1 MSFEMWSGLIALLV
15 LVVVGVPIVFAFAA
29 SAALGLYFA
38 LGGLDPMINLLQQ
51 SALSGI
57 KEYNFI
63 VIPCFTVMGML
74 IAHCGAASD
83 LFNVVNRGLRG
94 VPGRLAVATVGGNAV
109 FAAVTGVGVAAAA
122 AFSHVAYPAMREA
135 RYSRSFATGCIA
147 GSSVLGLLIPPSVF
161 MIVWAILTEQ
171 SVGKLFAAGVFPG
184 LLLALLYAVYCMVY
198 AKLRPSAAPEM
209 ASDQQVRLTRGQ
221 IGGSLGVG
229 VLIAV
234 TLGGIWFGYFTPT
247 EGSAVGLVGSAI
259 LAWAKGMRGRGVFNA
274 FVEAGRTVTP
284 IMLLLLTATMFSKL
298 VALNGIPQE
307 VQALLDHVGKDQPRL
322 IEDLVPK
329 ALPLGTVQ
337 RVLQSLLEEG
347 VAIRDMRSIIETLA
361 DYAPRT
367 QDTLEL
373 TSRVRV
379 ALGRAIVQQL
389 FPGTNELSVM
399 TLDNRLERLLMQAMG
414 AGGDGVGHV
423 FVDGQCAA
431 QFVGIGRRDFEGHG
445 EQRAEQLLRD
455 AGIIGGLGILMIV
468 SLLLWPNDQELKN
481 EIGALARSINVF
493 RESAIQKI
501 EIERAAADVAPAQAV
516 ASAPR
521 PAPSIA

>member
-38 LGGLDPMINLLQQ
+38 LGGMDPMINLLQQ

-122 AFSHVAYPAMREA
+122 AFSHVAYPAMRDA
-135 RYSRSFATGCIA
+135 GYSRSFATGCIA

-184 LLLALLYAVYCMVY
+184 LLLAFMYAVYCMVY
-198 AKLRPSAAPEM
+198 ARLKPSAAPELPPEERV
-209 ASDQQVRLTRGQ
+209 ALTRGQ

-247 EGSAVGLVGSAI
+247 EGSAIGLVGAAV
-259 LAWAKGMRGRGVFNA
+259 LAVCKGMRWRGVFDA

-284 IMLLLLTATMFSKL
+284 IMLLLLTATIYSKL
-298 VALNGIPQE
+298 IALNGIPQE
-307 VQALLDHVGKDQPRL
+307 VQALLESLGLGVGGTLLFMVVVWFVLGAMIDSISIML
-322 IEDLVPK
+322 LTVPIFW
-329 ALPLGTVQ
+329 P
-337 RVLQSLLEEG
+337 
-347 VAIRDMRSIIETLA
+347 VAM
-361 DYAPRT
+361 
-367 QDTLEL
+367 
-373 TSRVRV
+373 
-379 ALGRAIVQQL
+379 ALGIDPIVFAL
-389 FPGTNELSVM
+389 IGILVIE
-399 TLDNRLERLLMQAMG
+399 
-414 AGGDGVGHV
+414 AGVLTPPFGIGV
-423 FVDGQCAA
+423 FVVKAA
-431 QFVGIGRRDFEGHG
+431 IPDRNIRVSEIF
-445 EQRAEQLLRD
+445 
-455 AGIIGGLGILMIV
+455 AGSVPYWVLI
-468 SLLLWPNDQELKN
+468 LLLAGLIYVWPS
-481 EIGALARSINVF
+481 LATWL
-493 RESAIQKI
+493 
-501 EIERAAADVAPAQAV
+501 
-516 ASAPR
+516 
-521 PAPSIA
+521 PSHI

>member
-1 MSFEMWSGLIALLV
+1 MSLEMWSGLIALLV

-38 LGGLDPMINLLQQ
+38 LGGVDPMINLLQQ

-184 LLLALLYAVYCMVY
+184 LLLAFMYAVYCMVC
-198 AKLRPSAAPEM
+198 AKLRPSAAPEI
-209 ASDQQVRLTRGQ
+209 ASEDRVALTRAQ

-229 VLIAV
+229 LLIAV

-247 EGSAVGLVGSAI
+247 EGSAIGLVGSAV
-259 LAWAKGMRGRGVFNA
+259 LAWAKGMRWRGVFDA
-274 FVEAGRTVTP
+274 FVESGRTVTP
-284 IMLLLLTATMFSKL
+284 IMLLLLTATIYSKL
-298 VALNGIPQE
+298 IALNGVPQE
-307 VQALLDHVGKDQPRL
+307 VQGLLASMG
-322 IEDLVPK
+322 
-329 ALPLGTVQ
+329 LGTGGTLLFMVVVWF
-337 RVLQSLLEEG
+337 VLGAMIDSISIMLLTVPIFWP
-347 VAIRDMRSIIETLA
+347 VAT
-361 DYAPRT
+361 
-367 QDTLEL
+367 
-373 TSRVRV
+373 
-379 ALGRAIVQQL
+379 ALGIDPITFALIGILVI
-389 FPGTNELSVM
+389 E
-399 TLDNRLERLLMQAMG
+399 
-414 AGGDGVGHV
+414 AGVLTPPFGIGV
-423 FVDGQCAA
+423 FVVKAA
-431 QFVGIGRRDFEGHG
+431 IPDRNITVSEIFRGSVPYWV
-445 EQRAEQLLRD
+445 L
-455 AGIIGGLGILMIV
+455 ILFLAWLIYV
-468 SLLLWPNDQELKN
+468 WPP
-481 EIGALARSINVF
+481 LATWL
-493 RESAIQKI
+493 
-501 EIERAAADVAPAQAV
+501 
-516 ASAPR
+516 
-521 PAPSIA
+521 PSHV

>member
-15 LVVVGVPIVFAFAA
+15 LAVVGVPIVFAFAA

-135 RYSRSFATGCIA
+135 NYSRSFATGCIA

-184 LLLALLYAVYCMVY
+184 LLLASLYAVYCMVY
-198 AKLRPSAAPEM
+198 AKLRPAAAPEV
-209 ASDQQVRLTRGQ
+209 AHDERVALTRSQ

-229 VLIAV
+229 LLIAV

-247 EGSAVGLVGSAI
+247 EGSAIGLVGAAL
-259 LAWAKGMRGRGVFNA
+259 LAWAKGMRWRGVFDA
-274 FVEAGRTVTP
+274 FVESGRTVTP
-284 IMLLLLTATMFSKL
+284 IMLLLLTATIYSKL
-298 VALNGIPQE
+298 IALNGIPQE
-307 VQALLDHVGKDQPRL
+307 VQALLESMG
-322 IEDLVPK
+322 
-329 ALPLGTVQ
+329 LGTGGTLLFMVAVWF
-337 RVLQSLLEEG
+337 VLGAMIDSISIMLLTVPIFWP
-347 VAIRDMRSIIETLA
+347 VA
-361 DYAPRT
+361 
-367 QDTLEL
+367 Q
-373 TSRVRV
+373 
-379 ALGRAIVQQL
+379 ALGIDPIMFALIGILVI
-389 FPGTNELSVM
+389 E
-399 TLDNRLERLLMQAMG
+399 
-414 AGGDGVGHV
+414 AGVLTPPFGIGV
-423 FVDGQCAA
+423 FVVKAA
-431 QFVGIGRRDFEGHG
+431 IPDRNITVSEIFMGSVPYWV
-445 EQRAEQLLRD
+445 L
-455 AGIIGGLGILMIV
+455 ILFLAWLIYV
-468 SLLLWPNDQELKN
+468 WPP
-481 EIGALARSINVF
+481 LATWL
-493 RESAIQKI
+493 
-501 EIERAAADVAPAQAV
+501 
-516 ASAPR
+516 
-521 PAPSIA
+521 PSHI

>member
-184 LLLALLYAVYCMVY
+184 LLLAFLYAVYCMVY
-198 AKLRPSAAPEM
+198 AKLNPSAAPEV
-209 ASDQQVRLTRGQ
+209 ASDDRVALTRSQ

-229 VLIAV
+229 LLIAV

-247 EGSAVGLVGSAI
+247 EGSAIGLVGSAI
-259 LAWAKGMRGRGVFNA
+259 LAWAKGMRWRGVFDA
-274 FVEAGRTVTP
+274 FVESGRTVTP
-284 IMLLLLTATMFSKL
+284 IMLLLLTATIYSKL
-298 VALNGIPQE
+298 IALNGIPQE
-307 VQALLDHVGKDQPRL
+307 VQGLLESMG
-322 IEDLVPK
+322 
-329 ALPLGTVQ
+329 LGTGGTLLFMVAVWF
-337 RVLQSLLEEG
+337 VLGAMIDSISIMLLTVPIFWP
-347 VAIRDMRSIIETLA
+347 VAM
-361 DYAPRT
+361 
-367 QDTLEL
+367 
-373 TSRVRV
+373 
-379 ALGRAIVQQL
+379 ALGIDPIMFALIGILVI
-389 FPGTNELSVM
+389 E
-399 TLDNRLERLLMQAMG
+399 
-414 AGGDGVGHV
+414 AGVLTPPFGIGV
-423 FVDGQCAA
+423 FVVKAA
-431 QFVGIGRRDFEGHG
+431 IPDRNITVSEIFMGSVPYWV
-445 EQRAEQLLRD
+445 L
-455 AGIIGGLGILMIV
+455 ILFLAWLIYV
-468 SLLLWPNDQELKN
+468 WPP
-481 EIGALARSINVF
+481 LATWL
-493 RESAIQKI
+493 
-501 EIERAAADVAPAQAV
+501 
-516 ASAPR
+516 
-521 PAPSIA
+521 PSHI

>member
-198 AKLRPSAAPEM
+198 AKLNPSVAPEV
-209 ASDQQVRLTRGQ
+209 ANEDRVALTHGQ

-229 VLIAV
+229 LLIAV

-247 EGSAVGLVGSAI
+247 EGSAIGLVGSAI
-259 LAWAKGMRGRGVFNA
+259 LAWAKGMRWRGVFDA
-274 FVEAGRTVTP
+274 FVESGRTVTP
-284 IMLLLLTATMFSKL
+284 IMLLLLTATIYSKL
-298 VALNGIPQE
+298 IALNGIPQE
-307 VQALLDHVGKDQPRL
+307 VQGLLESMG
-322 IEDLVPK
+322 
-329 ALPLGTVQ
+329 LGTGGTLLFMVAVWF
-337 RVLQSLLEEG
+337 VLGAMIDSISIMLLTVPIFWP
-347 VAIRDMRSIIETLA
+347 VA
-361 DYAPRT
+361 
-367 QDTLEL
+367 
-373 TSRVRV
+373 V
-379 ALGRAIVQQL
+379 ALGIDPITFALIGILVI
-389 FPGTNELSVM
+389 E
-399 TLDNRLERLLMQAMG
+399 
-414 AGGDGVGHV
+414 AGVLTPPFGIGV
-423 FVDGQCAA
+423 FVVKAA
-431 QFVGIGRRDFEGHG
+431 IPDRNIKVSEIFSGSVPYWVLILFL
-445 EQRAEQLLRD
+445 AW
-455 AGIIGGLGILMIV
+455 IIYV
-468 SLLLWPNDQELKN
+468 WP
-481 EIGALARSINVF
+481 ALATWL
-493 RESAIQKI
+493 
-501 EIERAAADVAPAQAV
+501 
-516 ASAPR
+516 
-521 PAPSIA
+521 PSQI

>member
-1 MSFEMWSGLIALLV
+1 MTIG
-15 LVVVGVPIVFAFAA
+15 
-29 SAALGLYFA
+29 AALGLYFA

-135 RYSRSFATGCIA
+135 NYSRSFATGCIA

-171 SVGKLFAAGVFPG
+171 SVGKWFAAGVFPG

-284 IMLLLLTATMFSKL
+284 IMLLLLTATIYSKL
-298 VALNGIPQE
+298 IALNGIPQE
-307 VQALLDHVGKDQPRL
+307 VQALLESMG
-322 IEDLVPK
+322 
-329 ALPLGTVQ
+329 LGTGGTLLFMVAVWF
-337 RVLQSLLEEG
+337 VLGAMIDSISIMLLTVPIFWP
-347 VAIRDMRSIIETLA
+347 VA
-361 DYAPRT
+361 
-367 QDTLEL
+367 Q
-373 TSRVRV
+373 
-379 ALGRAIVQQL
+379 ALGIDPIMFALIGILVI
-389 FPGTNELSVM
+389 E
-399 TLDNRLERLLMQAMG
+399 
-414 AGGDGVGHV
+414 AGVLTPPFGIGV
-423 FVDGQCAA
+423 FVVKAA
-431 QFVGIGRRDFEGHG
+431 IPDRNIKVSEIFMGSVPYWV
-445 EQRAEQLLRD
+445 L
-455 AGIIGGLGILMIV
+455 ILFLAWLIYV
-468 SLLLWPNDQELKN
+468 WPP
-481 EIGALARSINVF
+481 LATWL
-493 RESAIQKI
+493 
-501 EIERAAADVAPAQAV
+501 
-516 ASAPR
+516 
-521 PAPSIA
+521 PSHI

>member
-198 AKLRPSAAPEM
+198 AKLRPSAAPEV

-284 IMLLLLTATMFSKL
+284 IMLLLLTATIYSKL
-298 VALNGIPQE
+298 IALNGIPQE
-307 VQALLDHVGKDQPRL
+307 VQAVLESMG
-322 IEDLVPK
+322 
-329 ALPLGTVQ
+329 LGTGGT
-337 RVLQSLLEEG
+337 LLFM
-347 VAIRDMRSIIETLA
+347 VAVWFLLGAMIDSISIML
-361 DYAPRT
+361 
-367 QDTLEL
+367 L
-373 TSRVRV
+373 TVPIFWPV
-379 ALGRAIVQQL
+379 AQALGIDPIMFALIGILVI
-389 FPGTNELSVM
+389 E
-399 TLDNRLERLLMQAMG
+399 
-414 AGGDGVGHV
+414 AGVLTPPFGIGV
-423 FVDGQCAA
+423 FVVKAA
-431 QFVGIGRRDFEGHG
+431 IPDRNIKVSEIFMGSVPYWV
-445 EQRAEQLLRD
+445 L
-455 AGIIGGLGILMIV
+455 ILFLAWLIYA
-468 SLLLWPNDQELKN
+468 WPP
-481 EIGALARSINVF
+481 LATWL
-493 RESAIQKI
+493 
-501 EIERAAADVAPAQAV
+501 
-516 ASAPR
+516 
-521 PAPSIA
+521 PSHI

>member
-284 IMLLLLTATMFSKL
+284 IMLLLLTATIYSKL
-298 VALNGIPQE
+298 IALNGIPQE
-307 VQALLDHVGKDQPRL
+307 VQALLESMG
-322 IEDLVPK
+322 
-329 ALPLGTVQ
+329 LGTGGTLLFMVAVWF
-337 RVLQSLLEEG
+337 VLGAMIDSISIMLLTVPIFWP
-347 VAIRDMRSIIETLA
+347 VA
-361 DYAPRT
+361 
-367 QDTLEL
+367 Q
-373 TSRVRV
+373 
-379 ALGRAIVQQL
+379 ALGIDPIMFALIGILVI
-389 FPGTNELSVM
+389 E
-399 TLDNRLERLLMQAMG
+399 
-414 AGGDGVGHV
+414 AGVLTPPFGIGV
-423 FVDGQCAA
+423 FVVKAA
-431 QFVGIGRRDFEGHG
+431 IPDRNIKVSEIFTGSVPYWVLILFL
-445 EQRAEQLLRD
+445 ALL
-455 AGIIGGLGILMIV
+455 IYV
-468 SLLLWPNDQELKN
+468 WPP
-481 EIGALARSINVF
+481 LATWL
-493 RESAIQKI
+493 
-501 EIERAAADVAPAQAV
+501 
-516 ASAPR
+516 
-521 PAPSIA
+521 PSHI

>member
-209 ASDQQVRLTRGQ
+209 VSDQQVRLTRGQ

-284 IMLLLLTATMFSKL
+284 IMLLLLTATIYSKL
-298 VALNGIPQE
+298 IALNGIPQE
-307 VQALLDHVGKDQPRL
+307 VQALLESMG
-322 IEDLVPK
+322 
-329 ALPLGTVQ
+329 LGTGGT
-337 RVLQSLLEEG
+337 LLFM
-347 VAIRDMRSIIETLA
+347 VAVWFLLGAMIDSISIML
-361 DYAPRT
+361 
-367 QDTLEL
+367 L
-373 TSRVRV
+373 TVPIFWPV
-379 ALGRAIVQQL
+379 AQALGIDPIMFALIGILVI
-389 FPGTNELSVM
+389 E
-399 TLDNRLERLLMQAMG
+399 
-414 AGGDGVGHV
+414 AGVLTPPFGIGV
-423 FVDGQCAA
+423 FVVKAA
-431 QFVGIGRRDFEGHG
+431 IPDRNIKVSEIFTGSVPYWV
-445 EQRAEQLLRD
+445 L
-455 AGIIGGLGILMIV
+455 ILFLAWLIYV
-468 SLLLWPNDQELKN
+468 WPP
-481 EIGALARSINVF
+481 LATWL
-493 RESAIQKI
+493 
-501 EIERAAADVAPAQAV
+501 
-516 ASAPR
+516 
-521 PAPSIA
+521 PSHI

>member
-209 ASDQQVRLTRGQ
+209 ASDQQVRLTRVQ

-284 IMLLLLTATMFSKL
+284 IMLLLLTATIYSKL
-298 VALNGIPQE
+298 IALNGIPQE
-307 VQALLDHVGKDQPRL
+307 VQALLESMG
-322 IEDLVPK
+322 
-329 ALPLGTVQ
+329 LGTGGTLLFMVAVWF
-337 RVLQSLLEEG
+337 VLGAMIDSISIMLLTVPIFWP
-347 VAIRDMRSIIETLA
+347 VA
-361 DYAPRT
+361 
-367 QDTLEL
+367 Q
-373 TSRVRV
+373 
-379 ALGRAIVQQL
+379 ALGIDPIMFALIGILVI
-389 FPGTNELSVM
+389 E
-399 TLDNRLERLLMQAMG
+399 
-414 AGGDGVGHV
+414 AGVLTPPFGIGV
-423 FVDGQCAA
+423 FVVKAA
-431 QFVGIGRRDFEGHG
+431 IPDRNIKVSEIFMGSVPYWV
-445 EQRAEQLLRD
+445 L
-455 AGIIGGLGILMIV
+455 ILFLAWLIYV
-468 SLLLWPNDQELKN
+468 WPP
-481 EIGALARSINVF
+481 LATWL
-493 RESAIQKI
+493 
-501 EIERAAADVAPAQAV
+501 
-516 ASAPR
+516 
-521 PAPSIA
+521 PSHI

>member
-38 LGGLDPMINLLQQ
+38 LGGMDPMINLLQQ

-184 LLLALLYAVYCMVY
+184 LLLAFMYAVYCMVY
-198 AKLRPSAAPEM
+198 AKLRPSAAPEL
-209 ASDQQVRLTRGQ
+209 ANEERVALTRAQ

-247 EGSAVGLVGSAI
+247 EGSAIGLVGSAI
-259 LAWAKGMRGRGVFNA
+259 LAWAKGMRWRGVFDA
-274 FVEAGRTVTP
+274 FVESGRTVTP
-284 IMLLLLTATMFSKL
+284 IMLLLLTATIYSKL
-298 VALNGIPQE
+298 IALNGIPQE
-307 VQALLDHVGKDQPRL
+307 VQGLLESMG
-322 IEDLVPK
+322 
-329 ALPLGTVQ
+329 LGTGGT
-337 RVLQSLLEEG
+337 LLFM
-347 VAIRDMRSIIETLA
+347 VAVWFILGAMIDSISIML
-361 DYAPRT
+361 
-367 QDTLEL
+367 L
-373 TSRVRV
+373 TVPIFWPV
-379 ALGRAIVQQL
+379 AMALGIDPIMFALIGILVI
-389 FPGTNELSVM
+389 E
-399 TLDNRLERLLMQAMG
+399 
-414 AGGDGVGHV
+414 AGVLTPPFGIGV
-423 FVDGQCAA
+423 FVVKAA
-431 QFVGIGRRDFEGHG
+431 IPDRNITVSEIFMGSVPYWV
-445 EQRAEQLLRD
+445 L
-455 AGIIGGLGILMIV
+455 ILFLAWLIYV
-468 SLLLWPNDQELKN
+468 WPP
-481 EIGALARSINVF
+481 LATWL
-493 RESAIQKI
+493 
-501 EIERAAADVAPAQAV
+501 
-516 ASAPR
+516 
-521 PAPSIA
+521 PSHI

>member
-135 RYSRSFATGCIA
+135 NYSRSFATGCIA

-184 LLLALLYAVYCMVY
+184 LLLAFLYAVYCMVY
-198 AKLRPSAAPEM
+198 AKLRPAAAPEV
-209 ASDQQVRLTRGQ
+209 AHDERVALTRSQ

-229 VLIAV
+229 LLIAV
-234 TLGGIWFGYFTPT
+234 TLGGIWLGYFTPT
-247 EGSAVGLVGSAI
+247 EGSAIGLVGAAL

-284 IMLLLLTATMFSKL
+284 IMLLLLTATIYSKL
-298 VALNGIPQE
+298 IALNGIPQE
-307 VQALLDHVGKDQPRL
+307 VQALLESMG
-322 IEDLVPK
+322 
-329 ALPLGTVQ
+329 LGTGGTLLFMVAVWF
-337 RVLQSLLEEG
+337 VLGAMIDSISIMLLTVPIFWP
-347 VAIRDMRSIIETLA
+347 VA
-361 DYAPRT
+361 
-367 QDTLEL
+367 Q
-373 TSRVRV
+373 
-379 ALGRAIVQQL
+379 ALGIDPIMFALIGILVI
-389 FPGTNELSVM
+389 E
-399 TLDNRLERLLMQAMG
+399 
-414 AGGDGVGHV
+414 AGVLTPPFGIGV
-423 FVDGQCAA
+423 FVVKAA
-431 QFVGIGRRDFEGHG
+431 IPDRNIKVSEIFMGSVPYWV
-445 EQRAEQLLRD
+445 L
-455 AGIIGGLGILMIV
+455 ILFLAWLIYV
-468 SLLLWPNDQELKN
+468 WPP
-481 EIGALARSINVF
+481 LATWL
-493 RESAIQKI
+493 
-501 EIERAAADVAPAQAV
+501 
-516 ASAPR
+516 
-521 PAPSIA
+521 PSHI